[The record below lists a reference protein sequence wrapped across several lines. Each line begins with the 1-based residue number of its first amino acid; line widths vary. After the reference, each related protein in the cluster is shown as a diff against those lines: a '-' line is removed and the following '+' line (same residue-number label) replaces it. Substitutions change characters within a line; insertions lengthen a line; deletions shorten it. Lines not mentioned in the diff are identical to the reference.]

1 MYTYIGIQKLSMAE
15 IMARLRAGTLVG
27 CLKLYS
33 DNTESY
39 IEDYDWEDIVKHME
53 LGGEIGYEL

>member
-1 MYTYIGIQKLSMAE
+1 MYTYAGIQKLSMVE
-15 IMARLRAGTLVG
+15 IVTRHQAGTLVG

>member
-1 MYTYIGIQKLSMAE
+1 MCTYKGIQKLHVQE
-15 IMARLRAGTLVG
+15 IIAHHKEGTLIG

-39 IEDYDWEDIVKHME
+39 IEDYEWEDIVKHLD
-53 LGGEIGYEL
+53 LGGEIGYER